1 METFFFFFFFF
12 KNKIFFFFKKTKK
25 KYDRHHYRY
34 HQEFGRLYT
43 QNQQL
48 YLLLKW
54 LNEDVREIKTE
65 LKRKRNEQ
73 ENELSPQVM
82 DVSEFLS
89 KYFFF
94 YIEYIRCKCFLFFFI
109 FFLKGIYTGF

>member
-65 LKRKRNEQ
+65 LKRKRNKQ
-73 ENELSPQVM
+73 ENELSLQVM

-94 YIEYIRCKCFLFFFI
+94 ISNIFVVNVFCFFYF
-109 FFLKGIYTGF
+109 

>member
-65 LKRKRNEQ
+65 LKRKRDEQ

-89 KYFFF
+89 KYLFFISNIF
-94 YIEYIRCKCFLFFFI
+94 VVNVFLFFFY
-109 FFLKGIYTGF
+109 F